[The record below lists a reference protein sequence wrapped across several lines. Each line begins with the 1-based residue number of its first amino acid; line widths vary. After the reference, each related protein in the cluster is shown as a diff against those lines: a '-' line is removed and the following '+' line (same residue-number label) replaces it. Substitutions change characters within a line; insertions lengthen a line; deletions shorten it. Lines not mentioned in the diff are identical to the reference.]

1 MTRLTLTLHAPGLHK
16 AARDAGAMWQVLN
29 PGERKAERPWVA
41 HITGFDDRYTFARE
55 FVRGEV
61 AKVNRKRHNYTYTL
75 TPGLY
80 EVNAPTAYDQ
90 ADRYYLL
97 VEAHDTLRRAI
108 FDGRLTARKS
118 GERVWLT
125 SHTQMRKY
133 LQRGQ

>member
-1 MTRLTLTLHAPGLHK
+1 MARVTLTLHAPGLHK

-80 EVNAPTAYDQ
+80 EVNAPTAFDL
-90 ADRYYLL
+90 ADRYFLA
-97 VEAHDTLRRAI
+97 VEADDTTRRLNK
-108 FDGRLTARKS
+108 GEVLVRLTMPPSASDLARLLEDNEH
-118 GERVWLT
+118 ER
-125 SHTQMRKY
+125 S
-133 LQRGQ
+133 

>member
-1 MTRLTLTLHAPGLHK
+1 MARVTLTLHAPGLHK

-97 VEAHDTLRRAI
+97 VEADDTTRRLNK
-108 FDGRLTARKS
+108 GEVLMRLTMPPSVSDLARLLEDNEH
-118 GERVWLT
+118 ER
-125 SHTQMRKY
+125 S
-133 LQRGQ
+133 